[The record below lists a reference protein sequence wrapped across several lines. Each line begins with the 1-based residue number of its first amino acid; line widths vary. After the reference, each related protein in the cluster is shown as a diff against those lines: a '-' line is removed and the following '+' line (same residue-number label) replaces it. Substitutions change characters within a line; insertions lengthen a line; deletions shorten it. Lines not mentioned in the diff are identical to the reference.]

1 MTAMQRLGSATSHV
15 DRGARRPRIVHFGL
29 GAFHRAHQA
38 VYTEAAGEPWGIA
51 AVAPRS
57 TDVVTALREQDCLY
71 TVTDTTTRVVG
82 SIVEALHLGH
92 DATRVGELLASPDV
106 TVVTLTITEKGYRN
120 GPVIGALAAGL
131 AGRFRRGGA
140 PISVVSCDNMSGNGR
155 VLERAVAD
163 RVPAWPDG
171 DRILTWLAESVAFP
185 STVVDRIVPATT
197 PEHRVAAAE
206 ALGLDDAVPVFAEP
220 YRQWVLED
228 TFAAAVPPWD
238 GARFVPDVTPF
249 QQQKLRLLNGT
260 HSALAYLGSA
270 AGHRTIAEVL
280 ESAWGERFVR
290 GFGAEAG
297 AALPGDHGPYIDQ
310 LVERFRNPGT
320 RHRLSQI
327 GSDGSLKL
335 PERWFGTLR
344 DAAGTPLLELALAG
358 WAHATEPDART
369 GMTDPLAGE
378 LAACWT
384 GDGDVEAVRRLL
396 HLVGAPGLDT
406 LPESVARHLP
416 ALRAGRVD
424 F

>member
-1 MTAMQRLGSATSHV
+1 MKRLSSSTADLPRA
-15 DRGARRPRIVHFGL
+15 ARPQIVHFGL

-38 VYTEAAGEPWGIA
+38 VYTEAPWGIA

-57 TDVVTALREQDCLY
+57 TDVVTALRAQDCLY
-71 TVTDTTTRVVG
+71 SVTDPATRVVG
-82 SIVEALHLGH
+82 SIVEALHLGS
-92 DATRVGELLASPDV
+92 DAARVGELLASPEV
-106 TVVTLTITEKGYRN
+106 TVVTLTITEKGYRG

-140 PISVVSCDNMSGNGR
+140 PISVVSCDNMTGNGR
-155 VLERAVAD
+155 VLERAVRESVTGPGRD
-163 RVPAWPDG
+163 RELA
-171 DRILTWLAESVAFP
+171 WLAESVAFP

-197 PEHRVAAAE
+197 PEHRARAAE

-228 TFAAAVPPWD
+228 AFAAGTPPWD

-249 QQQKLRLLNGT
+249 EQQKLRLLNGT

-270 AGHRTIAEVL
+270 AGYETVADVL
-280 ESAWGERFVR
+280 ESEWGERFVR
-290 GFGAEAG
+290 CFGAEAS
-297 AALPGDHGPYIDQ
+297 AALPGDHGPYVEQ
-310 LVERFRNPGT
+310 LVDRFRNPDI

-344 DAAGTPLLELALAG
+344 DPGSTPLLELALAG
-358 WAHATEPDART
+358 WARATEPDAET

-378 LAACWT
+378 LAACWSAP
-384 GDGDVEAVRRLL
+384 DDVEAVRRLL
-396 HLVGAPGLDT
+396 HLVGAPEDGT
-406 LPESVARHLP
+406 LPKSVARHLP
-416 ALRAGRVD
+416 ALRAGRIEV
-424 F
+424 

>member
-1 MTAMQRLGSATSHV
+1 MKRLRSSTV
-15 DRGARRPRIVHFGL
+15 DLPRAVRPKIVHFGL

-38 VYTEAAGEPWGIA
+38 VYTEAPWGIA

-57 TDVVTALREQDCLY
+57 TDVVTALRAQDCLY
-71 TVTDTTTRVVG
+71 TVTDTTTRVIG
-82 SIVEALHLGH
+82 SIVEALHLGS
-92 DATRVGELLASPDV
+92 DAPRVGELLASPGT
-106 TVVTLTITEKGYRN
+106 TVVTLTITEKGYRG

-140 PISVVSCDNMSGNGR
+140 PITVISCDNMTGNGR
-155 VLERAVAD
+155 VLERAVRESVTGPERDEMLA
-163 RVPAWPDG
+163 
-171 DRILTWLAESVAFP
+171 WLAESVAFP

-197 PEHRVAAAE
+197 PEHRAKATE

-228 TFAAAVPPWD
+228 AFAAEVPPWD

-249 QQQKLRLLNGT
+249 EQQKLRLLNGT
-260 HSALAYLGSA
+260 HSALAYLGAA
-270 AGHRTIAEVL
+270 AGHETIADVL
-280 ESAWGERFVR
+280 ASDWGERFVR
-290 GFGAEAG
+290 GFGAEA
-297 AALPGDHGPYIDQ
+297 AAVLPGDHGPYVDQ
-310 LVERFRNPGT
+310 LVERFRNPGI

-344 DAAGTPLLELALAG
+344 HAGSHPLLELALAA
-358 WAHATEPDART
+358 WARATEPDART

-378 LAACWT
+378 LAACWSAP
-384 GDGDVEAVRRLL
+384 DDVDAVRRLL
-396 HLVGAPGLDT
+396 RLVGAPGLDP
-406 LPESVARHLP
+406 LPKAVAAHLP

-424 F
+424 L

>member
-1 MTAMQRLGSATSHV
+1 MNRLSSSTV
-15 DRGARRPRIVHFGL
+15 DLPRALRPKIVHFGL

-57 TDVVTALREQDCLY
+57 TGVVTTLRAQDCLY
-71 TVTDTTTRVVG
+71 TVTDTATRVVG
-82 SIVEALHLGH
+82 SIVEALHLGS
-92 DATRVGELLASPDV
+92 DAARVDELLASPDV
-106 TVVTLTITEKGYRN
+106 TVVSLTITEKGYRG

-140 PISVVSCDNMSGNGR
+140 PVNVVSCDNMTGNGR
-155 VLERAVAD
+155 VLARAVTEFVAAS
-163 RVPAWPDG
+163 PWPDRG
-171 DRILTWLAESVAFP
+171 RVLTWLGDSVAFP

-197 PEHRVAAAE
+197 PEHRLKAAE

-228 TFAAAVPPWD
+228 TFAAEIPPWD
-238 GARFVPDVTPF
+238 DADLVPDVTPF

-270 AGHRTIAEVL
+270 AGYETIADVL
-280 ESAWGERFVR
+280 ASEWGERFVR

-297 AALPGDHGPYIDQ
+297 AALPGDHGAYVDQ
-310 LVERFRNPGT
+310 LVGRFRNPDI
-320 RHRLSQI
+320 RHQLSQI

-344 DAAGTPLLELALAG
+344 DAGGKPLLELALAG
-358 WAHATEPDART
+358 WAHATEPEVKT
-369 GMTDPLAGE
+369 GMTDPLAAE
-378 LAACWT
+378 LAACWSAP
-384 GDGDVEAVRRLL
+384 DDVEAVRRLL
-396 HLVGAPGLDT
+396 HLVGAPGDDT
-406 LPESVARHLP
+406 LPKSVARHLP
-416 ALRAGRVD
+416 ALRAGRIEL
-424 F
+424 